1 MFLNMITPIKQRHIN
16 IRING
21 KGLKKINIKNQ
32 GYYFLKIDKN
42 LHQGI
47 DVYNIGYIMT
57 KKIVIAKISQHES
70 IAFNNIF
77 CYRSI

>member
-1 MFLNMITPIKQRHIN
+1 M
-16 IRING
+16 
-21 KGLKKINIKNQ
+21 INIKN
-32 GYYFLKIDKN
+32 FHSNLLKIDKN